1 MFGRINEK
9 APLTVRNLMAL
20 LSALSIIFVF
30 CPAISMDSYSV
41 TIFDVNSAMNVIS
54 SYASALGQS
63 VNAPTVLLYL
73 CLIAPIVVLVFLFL
87 KKFDDKTNTTII
99 LVSMAVDLLVWIFFA
114 STVNRYM
121 QNLTSELKTTV
132 TYKLNVVSILLIIVC
147 ALLLLL
153 EKIAYGTDL
162 TTIFNSNNAKA
173 VMKQASNTANK
184 VSASISN
191 TIPKRDIIG
200 YCYKCGAPIEYGN
213 KFCTSCGTP
222 VSQSMIAE
230 AEDLKKTEAEKKAK
244 KEAEAKAEAERLA
257 QEKVQKEAEEA
268 RKQAEE
274 QARLEEIKKAAEK
287 ARQEVEAE
295 RMAQEKAQKEAE
307 EARRQAEAQAKLEEN
322 QKTVVEVVD
331 HNKEV
336 INDEEPVREQ
346 SSNEEVAE
354 QTKTQETQEPTVPEP
369 DQVEPVTMN
378 SPKFCRHC
386 GTMLEADSL
395 FCHNCGEKVD

>member
-9 APLTVRNLMAL
+9 APLTVRNLMAI

-87 KKFDDKTNTTII
+87 KKFDDKTNTIVI
-99 LVSMAVDLLVWIFFA
+99 LVSMAVDLLIWIFFY

-121 QNLTSELKTTV
+121 QNLTRELKTTA
-132 TYKLNVVSILLIIVC
+132 TYKLNVFSVLFIIIC
-147 ALLLLL
+147 ALLILLK
-153 EKIAYGTDL
+153 KIAYGTDL

-173 VMKQASNTANK
+173 VIQQASNTATK
-184 VSASISN
+184 VSTSISKS
-191 TIPKRDIIG
+191 IPKKDIIG

-230 AEDLKKTEAEKKAK
+230 AEDLKKVEAEKKVK
-244 KEAEAKAEAERLA
+244 EEAEAKAEAERLA
-257 QEKVQKEAEEA
+257 QEK
-268 RKQAEE
+268 
-274 QARLEEIKKAAEK
+274 
-287 ARQEVEAE
+287 
-295 RMAQEKAQKEAE
+295 AQKEAE
-307 EARRQAEAQAKLEEN
+307 EDRRQAEEQAKLEEC
-322 QKTVVEVVD
+322 QKTADEVINQ
-331 HNKEV
+331 NKEV
-336 INDEEPVREQ
+336 SNNEEPVREQ
-346 SSNEEVAE
+346 SSNEEVVE
-354 QTKTQETQEPTVPEP
+354 QTQTQETQVPTVPEP
-369 DQVEPVTMN
+369 DQVEPVAMN

-386 GTMLEADSL
+386 GTKLEADSL
-395 FCHNCGEKVD
+395 FCHNCGAKVD